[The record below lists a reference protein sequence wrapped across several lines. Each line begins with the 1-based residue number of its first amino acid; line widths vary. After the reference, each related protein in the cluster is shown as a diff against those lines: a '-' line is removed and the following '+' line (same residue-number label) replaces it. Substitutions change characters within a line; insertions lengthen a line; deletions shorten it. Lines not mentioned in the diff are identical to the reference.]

1 MLQKVTR
8 SELRFGYQCGMSKNF
23 TVSMKKCQF
32 STLMCLLYDKQYHF
46 YIKDCNAGIK
56 LEYVQTK
63 SALLCL
69 KEFSNRANQSKEK
82 ISYFIAIQQLLSK
95 GINLSLHWIPGHRKI
110 GSNEQADLAAKMAAS
125 ADMQIMQTI
134 VFQIEDII

>member
-1 MLQKVTR
+1 
-8 SELRFGYQCGMSKNF
+8 
-23 TVSMKKCQF
+23 
-32 STLMCLLYDKQYHF
+32 MCLLYDKQYHF

-69 KEFSNRANQSKEK
+69 KEFSNRANQSKEV

-95 GINLSLHWIPGHRKI
+95 GINLSLHWIPGHRKTE
-110 GSNEQADLAAKMAAS
+110 GNKQADLAAKWQPVQTS
-125 ADMQIMQTI
+125 NNTNNDTNYSIPDRRHNTADKT
-134 VFQIEDII
+134 V